1 MPGYLALLVLLVV
14 EVPAGPPAPPPA
26 QDVAGA
32 AASDA
37 GADRKRL
44 LHLEDGSILR
54 ARSRQVDG
62 AWQVRS
68 GREWLPL
75 EAEVGRVVLERDALA
90 RARAL
95 TGKLSRGDHGRRLVA
110 ARWMVTAGLYPE
122 AIEELDKILRLEP
135 GHAATLGY
143 LATSDIPVE
152 LPGSPRPGTGDY
164 VTALLKAGAQRRYAA
179 REVCVQHVAELADSL
194 DLERLVRRELVTSQ
208 PTRRAFATY
217 LARRL
222 YPGALLRALLDRA
235 ILDGFRSVR
244 SSAVEGL
251 RESGEISVLGPV
263 LRALD
268 SGYPNVRTN
277 AIEALGNLGHAAAV
291 EPLVAHLAALQ
302 GGGGGV
308 TGTRANLF
316 VGGQVAYVMDY
327 DVEIAQA
334 ASIADPVVAVQSR
347 GVALDVRTTV
357 QLTEIVERRAV
368 VTALQSLTGTRN
380 ASGRAW
386 LDWWESNQE
395 AWRSADLIR
404 EHLARRSGDR

>member
-1 MPGYLALLVLLVV
+1 
-14 EVPAGPPAPPPA
+14 
-26 QDVAGA
+26 
-32 AASDA
+32 
-37 GADRKRL
+37 
-44 LHLEDGSILR
+44 
-54 ARSRQVDG
+54 
-62 AWQVRS
+62 
-68 GREWLPL
+68 
-75 EAEVGRVVLERDALA
+75 
-90 RARAL
+90 
-95 TGKLSRGDHGRRLVA
+95 
-110 ARWMVTAGLYPE
+110 MVTAGLYPE

-268 SGYPNVRTN
+268 SRYPNVRTN